1 MQKKYKIDQ
10 QHRKKTQQQK
20 QVLEQQR
27 QKDSEQQQRAL
38 EQQSKLEQQRQR
50 DLEQQPPPPGF
61 TLQHTLRG
69 HTGLIAQI
77 AWSPNGSLLAS
88 ASGDRTIRLW
98 DIQSAQPLSTLRGH
112 VDRVYS
118 VAWSPDG
125 RLLASASND
134 QTIRLWDVQSLQE
147 LSTLTGH
154 SASVRSV
161 AWSPDGSLLASASD
175 DQTIHVWD
183 GKTGQHR
190 HTLEGHTASISR
202 ISFSADNQLLAS
214 KSVDATVRL
223 WNLDTWQEVAILNES
238 SSGYLRSGVTFH
250 RKSSLL
256 ATLGEEDT
264 VIRIWDLDFET
275 ILRRASVTSSVHYTN
290 AKVVLVGDSGVGKSG
305 LGLVLT
311 GQPFALTSSTH
322 ARQVWTFDSQSEV
335 VLAGGHKETRETLL
349 WDLAGQPGYRL
360 IHQLYLNEVAVAL
373 VVFDARSETD
383 PFAGIYHWHRALRQA
398 ERIQG
403 SAVPRM
409 KKFLVAA
416 RLDRGS
422 IGVSRT
428 RIDAFKQELGFDGY
442 FETSAMQGWG
452 IEELGEAIRQA
463 IDWESLPKGSSN
475 ELFQRIKE
483 FLLSEKE
490 NGHLLATASDLY
502 HAFMQSE
509 NKSTKTES
517 LQAEFATCI
526 GLVELRGLIRRLS
539 FGGLVLLQPELL
551 DAYASALINAV
562 KDEPDGFGSIAEEKV
577 RRGNFLIPAEERI
590 QEKEQEKLLLL
601 AMIEDMIRYEVALHE
616 QDELV
621 FPAQTT
627 RENPELPDPEGKTV
641 VFGFEGP
648 VLNVYA
654 TLVVRLARSSFF
666 RKKELWKNA
675 ATYTVSVGGTCGLH
689 LHDIFEG
696 KAKLTLFFDK
706 DANEQ
711 TRFQF
716 EEYVRIHLQRRALPE
731 SITRER
737 IFVCHS
743 CSFVVTQQL
752 VRLRSERGFNWVACP
767 VCGMHISLLDR
778 EERLTTAPSPV
789 IQEMDRSA
797 DIQRDRETARS
808 IIQGKIKTSDFD
820 VFLCHN
826 MADKPAVKKIGEQL
840 KEQGILP
847 WLDEWEL
854 RPGLPWQ
861 GVLGEQI
868 EKIKSAAVFVGRS
881 GTGPWQQRELEAFL
895 SEFVS
900 RSCPVIPVLL
910 ADAPKEPHLPIFL
923 RGITWV
929 DFRKCEPEPMK
940 RLIWGITGERVGV
953 GFASYQ
959 R

>member
-10 QHRKKTQQQK
+10 QHRKKSQQQK

-112 VDRVYS
+112 ADRVYS

-125 RLLASASND
+125 HLLASASND

-349 WDLAGQPGYRL
+349 WDLAGQPGDRL

-409 KKFLVAA
+409 
-416 RLDRGS
+416 
-422 IGVSRT
+422 
-428 RIDAFKQELGFDGY
+428 
-442 FETSAMQGWG
+442 
-452 IEELGEAIRQA
+452 
-463 IDWESLPKGSSN
+463 N
-475 ELFQRIKE
+475 
-483 FLLSEKE
+483 
-490 NGHLLATASDLY
+490 
-502 HAFMQSE
+502 
-509 NKSTKTES
+509 
-517 LQAEFATCI
+517 
-526 GLVELRGLIRRLS
+526 
-539 FGGLVLLQPELL
+539 
-551 DAYASALINAV
+551 
-562 KDEPDGFGSIAEEKV
+562 
-577 RRGNFLIPAEERI
+577 
-590 QEKEQEKLLLL
+590 
-601 AMIEDMIRYEVALHE
+601 
-616 QDELV
+616 
-621 FPAQTT
+621 
-627 RENPELPDPEGKTV
+627 
-641 VFGFEGP
+641 
-648 VLNVYA
+648 
-654 TLVVRLARSSFF
+654 
-666 RKKELWKNA
+666 
-675 ATYTVSVGGTCGLH
+675 
-689 LHDIFEG
+689 
-696 KAKLTLFFDK
+696 
-706 DANEQ
+706 
-711 TRFQF
+711 
-716 EEYVRIHLQRRALPE
+716 
-731 SITRER
+731 
-737 IFVCHS
+737 
-743 CSFVVTQQL
+743 
-752 VRLRSERGFNWVACP
+752 
-767 VCGMHISLLDR
+767 
-778 EERLTTAPSPV
+778 
-789 IQEMDRSA
+789 
-797 DIQRDRETARS
+797 
-808 IIQGKIKTSDFD
+808 
-820 VFLCHN
+820 
-826 MADKPAVKKIGEQL
+826 
-840 KEQGILP
+840 
-847 WLDEWEL
+847 
-854 RPGLPWQ
+854 
-861 GVLGEQI
+861 
-868 EKIKSAAVFVGRS
+868 
-881 GTGPWQQRELEAFL
+881 
-895 SEFVS
+895 
-900 RSCPVIPVLL
+900 
-910 ADAPKEPHLPIFL
+910 
-923 RGITWV
+923 
-929 DFRKCEPEPMK
+929 
-940 RLIWGITGERVGV
+940 
-953 GFASYQ
+953 
-959 R
+959 

>member
-27 QKDSEQQQRAL
+27 QKDSVQQRAL

-98 DIQSAQPLSTLRGH
+98 DIQSAQPLSTLAGH
-112 VDRVYS
+112 VARVYS

-125 RLLASASND
+125 RLLASAS
-134 QTIRLWDVQSLQE
+134 
-147 LSTLTGH
+147 
-154 SASVRSV
+154 
-161 AWSPDGSLLASASD
+161 D
-175 DQTIHVWD
+175 DQTIDVWD

-311 GQPFALTSSTH
+311 GQPSALTSSTH

-335 VLAGGHKETRETLL
+335 VLAGGRKETRETLL

-383 PFAGIYHWHRALRQA
+383 PFAGIDHWHRALQQA

-416 RLDRGS
+416 RIDRGS
-422 IGVSRT
+422 IGASRT
-428 RIDAFKQELGFDGY
+428 RIDAFKQKLGFDWY

-452 IEELGEAIRQA
+452 IEQLREAIRQA

-483 FLLSEKE
+483 FLLAEKE

-526 GLVELRGLIRRLS
+526 GLVESRGLIRRLS

-562 KDEPDGFGSIAEEKV
+562 KNEPDGFGSIAEEKV

-789 IQEMDRSA
+789 IQEMHRSPDMQQDRHTTTP
-797 DIQRDRETARS
+797 IL
-808 IIQGKIKTSDFD
+808 QGNIKTSDFD

-861 GVLGEQI
+861 GVLGGQI

-881 GTGPWQQRELEAFL
+881 GTGPWQQGELDAFMR
-895 SEFVS
+895 EFVS